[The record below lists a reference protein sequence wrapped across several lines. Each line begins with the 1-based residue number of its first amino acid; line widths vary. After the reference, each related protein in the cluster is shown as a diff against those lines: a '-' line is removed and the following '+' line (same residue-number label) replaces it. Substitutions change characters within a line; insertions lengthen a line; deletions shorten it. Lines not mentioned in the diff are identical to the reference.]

1 MNDAEDPDATLLR
14 RAPPQAGAAET
25 LLHALSITDP
35 EGDIRRVSLP
45 PGAFRIGRVPGNEL
59 ELPLPDV
66 SRRHAMI
73 SISAAGATLE
83 DCGSTNGT
91 WLEGQRLLG
100 TAPLEPGARFTVGS
114 FALHYQ
120 RGPEREM
127 RRAAELEAELE
138 RAFRYTQALLP
149 APIEAGPVRAEWS
162 FKPSARIGGDALGY
176 RFLDDRHFAVFM
188 LDVAGH
194 GAGSALL
201 AVSVAN
207 LLRDRAS
214 PDPAATLAALNQT
227 FQMDSQGGLFFTIWY
242 AVADLTAR
250 RLRHAAAGH
259 HPAYLLHGSF
269 AEPQPLVTRNPP
281 IGMMPGVRFRSAEA
295 VLPVDSRLVLF
306 SDGAF
311 EFMTPD
317 GVQRGL
323 PDFLALLDGPPM
335 PGPGTA
341 DRLLR
346 AVREA
351 ARPGPLDDDASI
363 LSLDF
368 P

>member
-1 MNDAEDPDATLLR
+1 MSEAEDPDATLVR
-14 RAPPQAGAAET
+14 RGPRPAVAAES

-35 EGDIRRVSLP
+35 EGDIRRITLH
-45 PGAFRIGRVPGNEL
+45 PGPFRVGRIPGNDL
-59 ELPLPDV
+59 ELPVPEV
-66 SRRHAMI
+66 SRRHAI
-73 SISAAGATLE
+73 VTIGEAGSTIE

-91 WLEGQRLLG
+91 WLEGQRVAG
-100 TAPLEPGARFTVGS
+100 TVPLEPGARFAIGP

-149 APIEAGPVRAEWS
+149 APIEAGPVRAEWR

-176 RFLDDRHFAVFM
+176 RFLDDHHFALFM

-201 AVSVAN
+201 AASVAN

-242 AVADLTAR
+242 GVADIAAR
-250 RLRHAAAGH
+250 KLRFGAAGH
-259 HPAYLLHGSF
+259 HPAYLLHASF
-269 AEPQPLVTRNPP
+269 AEPMPLVTRSPP
-281 IGMMPGVRFRSAEA
+281 IGMMPGVRFRSGEA
-295 VLPVDSRLVLF
+295 ALPADSRLVLF

-311 EFMTPD
+311 EIVSAD
-317 GVQRGL
+317 GRQRGL
-323 PDFLALLDGPPM
+323 PDFLALLDGPPT
-335 PGPGTA
+335 PGPGTSE
-341 DRLLR
+341 RLMR
-346 AVREA
+346 AAREA

>member
-1 MNDAEDPDATLLR
+1 MTEADDPDATLLR
-14 RAPPQAGAAET
+14 RAPRPALPAEPV
-25 LLHALSITDP
+25 LHALSVTDP
-35 EGDIRRVSLP
+35 EGDIRRIALS
-45 PGAFRIGRVPGNEL
+45 PGAFRIGRIPGNEL
-59 ELPLPDV
+59 ELAVPDV
-66 SRRHAMI
+66 SRRHAI
-73 SISAAGATLE
+73 LTVGEQGATIE

-91 WLEGQRLLG
+91 WLEGQRLDG
-100 TAPLEPGARFTVGS
+100 SAPLEPGARFAIGP

-120 RGPEREM
+120 RGPAREM

-149 APIEAGPVRAEWS
+149 APIEVGPVHAEWR

-176 RFLDDRHFAVFM
+176 RFLDDHHFAVFM

-227 FQMDSQGGLFFTIWY
+227 FQMESQGGLFFTIWY
-242 AVADLTAR
+242 GVADLAAR
-250 RLRHAAAGH
+250 KLRHAAAGH
-259 HPAYLLHGSF
+259 HPAYLLHAGF
-269 AEPQPLVTRNPP
+269 TGPLPVGTRNPP
-281 IGMMPGVRFRSAEA
+281 IGMMPGVRFRAAETA
-295 VLPVDSRLVLF
+295 LPPDSRLVLF

-311 EFMTPD
+311 EIVTPE

-323 PDFLALLDGPPM
+323 SDFLALLAGPPV

-341 DRLLR
+341 ERLLR
-346 AVREA
+346 AARDA